1 MAEKTKMLDNWIQQK
16 CTQCKYFKKRD
27 GKQRL
32 DRCTNKEVTTGKY
45 CKETLSGIYYCS
57 EYEPPKDGDTNG

>member
-16 CTQCKYFKKRD
+16 CTHCKYFKNRE

-32 DRCTNKEVTTGKY
+32 DRCINQEIT
-45 CKETLSGIYYCS
+45 KETLSGIYYCS
-57 EYEPPKDGDTNG
+57 EYEPKEGEQNGP